1 VKGQVCVLGHDPATT
16 GGAWRDRV
24 GVVLQKSQPKPG
36 LSVRECVALYA
47 GLYRAPRRATWE
59 VIASAPPTSGKQ
71 PTPGR

>member
-1 VKGQVCVLGHDPATT
+1 MKGQVCVLGHDPATT

-36 LSVRECVALYA
+36 LSVRECVALY

-59 VIASAPPTSGKQ
+59 IIASAPPTSGKQ